1 MPSRPDRVR
10 VWNGE
15 IKRTRGGLMR
25 VDLVKNKS
33 GKIVSRRRSAA
44 AKAGSNLGKW
54 LRVKGHKFRDV
65 PEGAV
70 KGAAK
75 ATKPKP
81 KPPKKPPPKP
91 KKTEPKPKPKPSPA
105 LPKPKKTEPKKQARP
120 KPVAAPPKRPAPKAS
135 SSLGKSKYGISG
147 SVAQPRM
154 SRKEREA
161 KKQKISVA
169 NVIGVPAKAPTPRLT
184 KQQLLWA
191 QWGI

>member
-1 MPSRPDRVR
+1 MPSRPDRLR

-25 VDLVKNKS
+25 VDFVKNKS

-44 AKAGSNLGKW
+44 AKVGSNLGKW

-70 KGAAK
+70 KASKPAH
-75 ATKPKP
+75 KPKP
-81 KPPKKPPPKP
+81 AAPKP
-91 KKTEPKPKPKPSPA
+91 KKAEPKAKPKPSPA

-161 KKQKISVA
+161 KKHKISVA
-169 NVIGVPAKAPTPRLT
+169 NVISMPTKTKSAALT
-184 KQQLLWA
+184 DEDRMLAELGLL
-191 QWGI
+191 